1 MTDNSRQLLNDIL
14 CQWHNWCRSYSA
26 VKPVSAG
33 PVFRDTRSGRQWD
46 SMDDV
51 IEREIDGD
59 RMAAVDFHV
68 NELPPEQRTAL
79 QIEARNLVTGRPVW
93 YSLRLPNDVRERAIL
108 VGTARAALM
117 ARLVDAGI
125 L

>member
-1 MTDNSRQLLNDIL
+1 MTDDSRQLLNDIL
-14 CQWHNWCRSYSA
+14 CQWHNWCRGYTA
-26 VKPVSAG
+26 VRPVSVA
-33 PVFRDTRSGRQWD
+33 PVFREARAGRQWD
-46 SMDDV
+46 TVDDV

-68 NELPPEQRTAL
+68 NELDPIWRTAL

-93 YSLRLPNDVRERAIL
+93 YSLRLPSDVHARAIL
-108 VGTARAALM
+108 VGAARAALM

>member
-1 MTDNSRQLLNDIL
+1 
-14 CQWHNWCRSYSA
+14 
-26 VKPVSAG
+26 
-33 PVFRDTRSGRQWD
+33 
-46 SMDDV
+46 MDDV

-93 YSLRLPNDVRERAIL
+93 YSLRLPNDVHERAIL